1 MEPSGRATDDM
12 GRTEIDDADADPS
25 PAVEQSAAISA
36 VTTGADAAEPP
47 VAVRET
53 LSTVEEASDPDVP
66 AQAAAPDS
74 HPEFDRSA
82 VAERALGKLCEQI
95 GAKLGSVSERDCSAQ
110 NLAMTNGWSVQGRPI
125 AFKLFSARD
134 THAGSLGRV
143 LLIGGIHGDE
153 YSSVSICFRWMEF
166 LQQDQANTFE
176 WLVVPLANPDGLL
189 RKRSQRQNARG
200 VDLNRNFPSR
210 DWDRLALAQWR
221 KRYAQNPRRYPGAYA
236 ASEPEV
242 AWLQQQIENFQPDV
256 VIAIHAP
263 YDLLDYD
270 GPPTAPRKV
279 GALDLRQLGVFP
291 GSLGGYA
298 GLDLSIPVVTIE
310 LPHAGIMPSKSDIRS
325 MWLDLV
331 AWVRQQVTG
340 LPAVALTSE
349 R

>member
-1 MEPSGRATDDM
+1 MESSDRASNDM
-12 GRTEIDDADADPS
+12 GRTQIDKEHEEPS
-25 PAVEQSAAISA
+25 RGAEQSATISA
-36 VTTGADAAEPP
+36 VTTGDSAAEPP
-47 VAVRET
+47 VAVRGT
-53 LSTVEEASDPDVP
+53 LSTAEEASDQDLPT
-66 AQAAAPDS
+66 QAGATDS
-74 HPEFDRSA
+74 LPEVDLSA
-82 VAERALGKLCEQI
+82 VSEQALGKLCEQI

-125 AFKLFSARD
+125 AFKLFSARGTD
-134 THAGSLGRV
+134 AGSLGRV

-166 LQQDQANTFE
+166 LERDKTNAFE

-189 RKRSQRQNARG
+189 RKKSQRQNARG

-221 KRYAQNPRRYPGAYA
+221 KRYAQNPRRYPGAHA

-242 AWLQQQIENFQPDV
+242 VWLQQQIENFQPDV

-270 GPPTAPRKV
+270 GPPTAPKKV
-279 GALDLRQLGVFP
+279 GALSLRQLGVFP

-298 GLDLSIPVVTIE
+298 GLDLAIPVVTIE
-310 LPHAGIMPSKSDIRS
+310 LPHAGIMPSQSDIRS

-331 AWVRQQVTG
+331 EWVHKQVTG
-340 LPAVALTSE
+340 FPAVALTPE